1 MNIPRN
7 CGDVISLMC
16 GQKYQKKTETKIYKL
31 KKTYRKYCR
40 KTLDFFRFCHN
51 WHKKENLRMLIP

>member
-1 MNIPRN
+1 MNIPRI

-31 KKTYRKYCR
+31 KKLTASIAEKHWTFFVSVTIGTRRKIFAC
-40 KTLDFFRFCHN
+40 
-51 WHKKENLRMLIP
+51 